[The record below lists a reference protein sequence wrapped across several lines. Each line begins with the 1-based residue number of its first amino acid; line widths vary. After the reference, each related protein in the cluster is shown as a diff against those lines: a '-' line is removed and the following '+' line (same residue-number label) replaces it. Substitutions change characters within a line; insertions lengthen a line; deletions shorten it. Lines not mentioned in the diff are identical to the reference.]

1 MRARGWLV
9 IDAFLC
15 CVTLTSLDNGVLGV
29 LAVWTQP
36 FGGMAAAEFERAM
49 SSGSRT
55 GRRGRALSELQWS
68 AEEVAVLERAERLQ
82 SYGLQCAATTLVAV
96 GCELPQRFRASDV
109 AVALQLDVSRW
120 YRAFTGEAWDGRSA
134 SFSAARNRATRLR
147 HSRASHAD
155 AVSLSSG
162 PVFRN
167 THLFVEPWDGRQN
180 AEVME
185 DFTIAGLWP
194 QTLDV
199 GRLEWDDPNGFCC
212 AFCDALLLP
221 SEADVVPG
229 APGVHKGKYCCATG
243 HVLSSN
249 PPPLAH

>member
-1 MRARGWLV
+1 
-9 IDAFLC
+9 
-15 CVTLTSLDNGVLGV
+15 
-29 LAVWTQP
+29 
-36 FGGMAAAEFERAM
+36 M

-212 AFCDALLLP
+212 AFCDALLLR